1 MGIIKAHLEDRP
13 RRKTFARKMGFYYDQ
28 GTQSNLYKPSDGF
41 YYQQEQ
47 NGFYYDGFYY
57 DGFYY
62 DKSQRQGFYYDKQQG
77 FYYDEKDAAPA
88 YKPSTGAP
96 SFPAPPRFPAG
107 PPPAAA
113 PAPSAPAAEDGE
125 YEYEYSDEYTD
136 EE

>member
-57 DGFYY
+57 DKSDKTKKALDNGVKDGFYYNGFYYDGFYY

-88 YKPSTGAP
+88 YKPPTGAP
-96 SFPAPPRFPAG
+96 
-107 PPPAAA
+107 
-113 PAPSAPAAEDGE
+113 
-125 YEYEYSDEYTD
+125 
-136 EE
+136 

>member
-57 DGFYY
+57 D
-62 DKSQRQGFYYDKQQG
+62 KSQRQGFYYDKQQG
-77 FYYDEKDAAPA
+77 FYYDEKDA
-88 YKPSTGAP
+88 AP

-125 YEYEYSDEYTD
+125 Y
-136 EE
+136 